1 MEFEFLLDQA
11 ISSVFTRHRQS
22 DLGKKSKDR
31 FKGIHNMCHSQKKKK
46 IFFFTMGHLKWFHEE
61 IFGFLHWIITTS
73 FQDKREKGWKYN
85 FSIKWKWMQIKE
97 LNS

>member
-31 FKGIHNMCHSQKKKK
+31 FKGIHNMCHSQKKKN
-46 IFFFTMGHLKWFHEE
+46 FFFHYG
-61 IFGFLHWIITTS
+61 TS
-73 FQDKREKGWKYN
+73 
-85 FSIKWKWMQIKE
+85 
-97 LNS
+97 

>member
-46 IFFFTMGHLKWFHEE
+46 FFFSLWDILNDSMKR
-61 IFGFLHWIITTS
+61 FLDFYIELLLLVS
-73 FQDKREKGWKYN
+73 K
-85 FSIKWKWMQIKE
+85 IKE
-97 LNS
+97 RRGESIIFL